1 MWASHLGF
9 LGNSNNFGV
18 NQVGNPN
25 PGTVQVSINLG
36 DDYLNKWICATVVY
50 HGATNGSRI
59 NLYVY
64 KDGSLLQSTGTL
76 NFDLNT
82 KSSKYIVGADVE
94 NHSVPMRFHGHI
106 AYVAVYPRVLTAS
119 EIDVNYN
126 FILSRQV

>member
-1 MWASHLGF
+1 MEASHLGF
-9 LGNSNNFGV
+9 VGTSTTFGV
-18 NQVGNPN
+18 NKVGEPKLI
-25 PGTVQVSINLG
+25 GQCVSINLG

-50 HGATNGSRI
+50 HGATTGS
-59 NLYVY
+59 NVNVYVY
-64 KDGSLLQSTGTL
+64 KDGSLLQGSGTL
-76 NFDLNT
+76 TWNLNT

-94 NHSVPMRFHGHI
+94 NHSVPMRFMGHI